1 MKTLAI
7 LAATLLAAV
16 GCASDG
22 TSTVAQAECKLAPIT
37 TTSMTYGGRERPV
50 NHLDQRYAEMQ
61 FASSQYR
68 HSNLARNGLANNT
81 AEEALR
87 DCH

>member
-1 MKTLAI
+1 MKTLSI
-7 LAATLLAAV
+7 LAVLLAAA

-22 TSTVAQAECKLAPIT
+22 TATLAQAECKLAPIT
-37 TTSMTYGGRERPV
+37 TTSVTGGSLKKPV
-50 NHLDQRYAEMQ
+50 NSLDQRYAEMQ

-68 HSNLARNGLANNT
+68 YANLARNGPGNNT